1 MEVKKIGSLGF
12 SSYTLNPRMVGKH
25 DEMSISLIWM
35 TEIRCFFLS
44 KGSWHRY
51 VKLFNNRITGQI
63 ISSLRDIKAK
73 NGPKYV
79 HWMVGPF
86 TAAEQLRFAQS
97 YSLWFLCWLRPFTPE
112 IESGKGQCG
121 WNINANHKAQLD
133 CVSCN
138 RLLSTLPVNAWA
150 LIRLVHIETP
160 GWYQS
165 ALLHNEVSLKGV
177 LYNKHF
183 TNSCL

>member
-1 MEVKKIGSLGF
+1 
-12 SSYTLNPRMVGKH
+12 MVGKH
-25 DEMSISLIWM
+25 DEMSIDLIWM
-35 TEIRCFFLS
+35 TEIGCFLLS
-44 KGSWHRY
+44 NGSWHRY
-51 VKLFNNRITGQI
+51 VIFFNNQITGQL

-86 TAAEQLRFAQS
+86 TAAEQLRIPQS

-112 IESGKGQCG
+112 TESGKGQCR
-121 WNINANHKAQLD
+121 WNHKAQLD
-133 CVSCN
+133 CVSRN

-165 ALLHNEVSLKGV
+165 ALLHNGVSLKVV
-177 LYNKHF
+177 LYNIHF
-183 TNSCL
+183 TNLAALVCRILCFKTSMKVSVTFTSQLM